1 MLYLSRPI
9 GLIRVC
15 VMPMIVFCRYILM
28 SGEVEVS
35 EKRLTGVPT
44 APVEVILLGFLADGS
59 FFGEA
64 PVLGR
69 TQTHLELRMRTV
81 TAVQNCE
88 LCFLTREDI
97 HGLYDVYPELK
108 ARMARFASTGRVL
121 NEKELSAIDLN
132 PRDLKEFA
140 AEYSEQKR
148 IAALV
153 KKEQSLDKD
162 AFVPEHMIRSFTTV
176 KAVTKF
182 KGLASA
188 KRLREREENRSK
200 AEGAMRAA
208 KMEGKTPE
216 AQLAMLTK
224 SQTEMQVVM
233 ATELQKLR
241 QGMRE
246 EIVAII
252 RAEVRSEMTLTIA
265 AELRTALAAQ
275 TEQMLVERRSRG
287 EPGQKVGKLLDLPMV
302 SASSW
307 SLMSHSTT
315 QSE

>member
-1 MLYLSRPI
+1 M
-9 GLIRVC
+9 
-15 VMPMIVFCRYILM
+15 
-28 SGEVEVS
+28 
-35 EKRLTGVPT
+35 
-44 APVEVILLGFLADGS
+44 
-59 FFGEA
+59 
-64 PVLGR
+64 
-69 TQTHLELRMRTV
+69 
-81 TAVQNCE
+81 N
-88 LCFLTREDI
+88 
-97 HGLYDVYPELK
+97 
-108 ARMARFASTGRVL
+108 
-121 NEKELSAIDLN
+121 
-132 PRDLKEFA
+132 
-140 AEYSEQKR
+140 
-148 IAALV
+148 AALV

-275 TEQMLVERRSRG
+275 TEQMLAAIKE
-287 EPGQKVGKLLDLPMV
+287 K
-302 SASSW
+302 
-307 SLMSHSTT
+307 
-315 QSE
+315 